1 MTVYATD
8 LCSVSGSSYVIAD
21 HYIFAIFF
29 SVALHEKKQEALEIL
44 DLPQVDFMN
53 FRVEYV
59 RPLFRSQCGQVSDKV
74 ARGQLV
80 SLEGFSFAFSRQK

>member
-1 MTVYATD
+1 MTVYVTD

-44 DLPQVDFMN
+44 DLPQVDPMN
-53 FRVEYV
+53 FRVNKQDEG
-59 RPLFRSQCGQVSDKV
+59 LFRKSTGYSAKQIGKEDVV
-74 ARGQLV
+74 
-80 SLEGFSFAFSRQK
+80 EEI